1 MSDFDE
7 KHSTRVIRKI
17 INSAIYVEKPLSGAV
32 SSENTSIAGKSSN
45 EDFLEPKTKRCTC
58 SVDQKTCP
66 FHASCFIFF
75 PKETRKVAMKV
86 SESRTKVSQNA
97 KIPTEKETLIKNWK
111 SKKDEERKKKDQK
124 QKILDEAKMR
134 EKEKLL
140 EQERHNFKKWLM
152 NKKKLEE
159 EAKRKKE
166 KEEEEKQLKELEKEK
181 RQLENQLNF
190 QLWLK
195 KKEENLEK
203 KIKEQMKLINELER
217 KETQLRENEK
227 AFNEWL
233 KNSKHR
239 QKPLPLNK
247 GLESLCSSTSVTY
260 INPNPWNPN
269 P

>member
-1 MSDFDE
+1 MSEDNRRV
-7 KHSTRVIRKI
+7 STHVVRKF
-17 INSAIYVEKPLSGAV
+17 INSAIYVEKPLSANV
-32 SSENTSIAGKSSN
+32 SSENTSIAGKSSL
-45 EDFLEPKTKRCTC
+45 EDFPEVKTKRCTC

-66 FHASCFIFF
+66 FHADCPPIL
-75 PKETRKVAMKV
+75 KESRKVLKLP
-86 SESRTKVSQNA
+86 ESKTKVSQNS
-97 KIPTEKETLIKNWK
+97 KVEIKKLIKK
-111 SKKDEERKKKDQK
+111 EDETRKKVQK
-124 QKILDEAKMR
+124 QKIVDEAKVKEK

-140 EQERHNFKKWLM
+140 EQERDNFRKWLM

-195 KKEENLEK
+195 KKEEENLEK
-203 KIKEQMKLINELER
+203 KIKKQMDLINELER
-217 KETQLRENEK
+217 KETQLKDNEK

-239 QKPLPLNK
+239 QKPIPLNK

-260 INPNPWNPN
+260 INPNPWNPIT
-269 P
+269 